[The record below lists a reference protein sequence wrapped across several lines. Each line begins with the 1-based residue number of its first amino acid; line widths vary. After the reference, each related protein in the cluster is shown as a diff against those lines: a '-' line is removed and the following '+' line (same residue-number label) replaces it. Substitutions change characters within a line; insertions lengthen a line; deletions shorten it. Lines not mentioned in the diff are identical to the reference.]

1 MEVITPL
8 EIFFAVLDQAFAKKE
23 LIFTGLQSKTPSYYK
38 EDFKIFNVLRLNWIL
53 RFSAYSASILISF
66 LIIVFSKGILNLS
79 VGRLATQYFIK
90 YVSLTPLK
98 CRK

>member
-79 VGRLATQYFIK
+79 VGLLATQYFIK
-90 YVSLTPLK
+90 
-98 CRK
+98 

>member
-53 RFSAYSASILISF
+53 RSSAYSASILISF

-90 YVSLTPLK
+90 
-98 CRK
+98 